1 MCRRNLGRETLKTN
15 LFVKIRKLGSKNIYL
30 KENQLFEMRR
40 YRLQTIKKLSKRY
53 LFQEVVEN
61 SLITLRIT
69 VKVNR

>member
-1 MCRRNLGRETLKTN
+1 MKLSAVLVTN
-15 LFVKIRKLGSKNIYL
+15 LFGKIRKLGSKNIYL